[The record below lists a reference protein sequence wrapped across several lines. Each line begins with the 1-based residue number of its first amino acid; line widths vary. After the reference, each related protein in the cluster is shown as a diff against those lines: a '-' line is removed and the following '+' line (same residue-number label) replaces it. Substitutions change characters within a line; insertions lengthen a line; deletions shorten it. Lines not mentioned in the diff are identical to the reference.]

1 MAHLEKGASLLNLLD
16 ELSKRKRIILGE
28 LEERTLWFIKL
39 RWWVPP
45 SIVVGTALA
54 RWIGVEFET
63 NALLLLACLILAYN
77 TVFYLLSRRV
87 KSESRQKEYI
97 ERFTYWQVGFDY
109 GTMFLLI
116 HFTGGLASPF
126 IFFFIFH
133 ITFSAI
139 FLPRRSTYSFAAIA
153 VVGMALISAAKYLGW
168 ISHHDLLFGGK
179 AIDLGQQPF
188 HLIMILGFFSGF
200 VFITAISITAVMRM
214 LEKRILNLAELTE
227 TVTTLN
233 DKLNTLY
240 TMTQAIGSK
249 QHLKQVLN
257 IVSSELARVM
267 DVQAIS
273 VKLLS
278 EDGKFLQFAAAHGLP
293 SEFLKDKVIEVG
305 KSPLNRR
312 IIEGE
317 PFVTGHVTQRELFQ
331 FGEDLEAARLQSV
344 QFVPLTVETRVI
356 GILGAYSNR
365 PEQFGLDEL
374 NFFRQAAGLVAIAI
388 ENARAYEAIENLIE
402 ERSRFMNRVAHNLR
416 APLAALTSMI
426 EVLQEGYLGNM
437 NNKLQKH
444 LSRIEQRVQNML
456 LMINEL
462 MTLAKSQSK
471 QRSLEY
477 RPVDLKVVTDRI
489 HQTFQEKAAQKR
501 LSLQITIPEGLP
513 KIKGDQEMVEQ
524 MLENLVSNAI
534 KYTPEGGR
542 IGMAFWPG
550 ADETIRIVLSD
561 SGIGIPKDEIS
572 RLFTEFFRASNV
584 KNVIGTGLGLTIV
597 KEIVDQHSGEI
608 HVESEEGFGTTFVI
622 HLPFIPEEVVQSKTK

>member
-1 MAHLEKGASLLNLLD
+1 MAHPEKGAGLLNLLD
-16 ELSKRKRIILGE
+16 ELPKRKRIILGE

-45 SIVVGTALA
+45 SIGVGTALA

-77 TVFYLLSRRV
+77 AVFYLLSRRV
-87 KSESRQKEYI
+87 KSEPHQKEYI

-153 VVGMALISAAKYLGW
+153 TAGMALISAAKYLGW
-168 ISHHDLLFGGK
+168 IPRHDLLFGGK

-188 HLIMILGFFSGF
+188 HLIVILGFFSGF

-214 LEKRILNLAELTE
+214 LEKRILDLAELTE
-227 TVTTLN
+227 AVTTLN

-249 QHLKQVLN
+249 QHLEQVLN

-278 EDGKFLQFAAAHGLP
+278 EDGKLLQFAAAHGLP

-312 IIEGE
+312 VIEGE
-317 PFVTGHVTQRELFQ
+317 PFVTGHVTQREFFQ

-344 QFVPLTVETRVI
+344 QFVPLTVENRVI

-365 PEQFGLDEL
+365 PEQFGPDEL

-426 EVLQEGYLGNM
+426 EVVQDGYLGNM
-437 NNKLQKH
+437 NDKLRKH
-444 LSRIEQRVQNML
+444 LSRIDQRIQNML

-462 MTLAKSQSK
+462 MTLAKSQNK
-471 QRSLEY
+471 QQRLEY
-477 RPVDLKVVTDRI
+477 RPVDLKVITDRI
-489 HQTFQEKAAQKR
+489 HQTFQEKATQKG
-501 LSLQITIPEGLP
+501 LSLRVTIPEDLP

-542 IGMAFWPG
+542 IGMTFWPG
-550 ADETIRIVLSD
+550 AHETVRIVLSD
-561 SGIGIPKDEIS
+561 SGIGIPKDEIP

-597 KEIVDQHSGEI
+597 KEIVDQHGGEI
-608 HVESEEGFGTTFVI
+608 QVESEEGLGTTFVI
-622 HLPFIPEEVVQSKTK
+622 HLPFAPEEVVQS